1 MCLHGY
7 YQDVRVWLP
16 DEEFGMS
23 PPCPSCH
30 SNSRIGV
37 HSYSGKTPA
46 RRVLGVTSHY
56 FHMTRRY
63 ICHHCEKVDIDP
75 KPKYRFR
82 GYNEES
88 VKHLPHQHGLEM
100 PALLTHKLVI
110 DKQLISMM

>member
-7 YQDVRVWLP
+7 YQDVHVWLP

-23 PPCPSCH
+23 PPC
-30 SNSRIGV
+30 
-37 HSYSGKTPA
+37 YSGKPPA
-46 RRVLGVTSHY
+46 RCVIGLISHY
-56 FHMTRRY
+56 FLMTRRY

-75 KPKYRFR
+75 KPKYTFC

-88 VKHLPHQHGLEM
+88 VEHLPRRHGLEL
-100 PALLTHKLVI
+100 PVLLTHKLVI